1 MLLFL
6 LLFWSDKEFNSFLHS
21 KDQIPKEIINCQNPT
36 FLDLP
41 PLDPKSMDSMNTLN
55 QKINLGQPQSYYFI
69 PVIHSRL
76 ISMKDE
82 ENIYEISSIYV

>member
-1 MLLFL
+1 M
-6 LLFWSDKEFNSFLHS
+6 
-21 KDQIPKEIINCQNPT
+21 
-36 FLDLP
+36 P
-41 PLDPKSMDSMNTLN
+41 PSDPKSMDNMNTLN

-82 ENIYEISSIYV
+82 ENIYENSSIYI

>member
-1 MLLFL
+1 M
-6 LLFWSDKEFNSFLHS
+6 
-21 KDQIPKEIINCQNPT
+21 
-36 FLDLP
+36 P
-41 PLDPKSMDSMNTLN
+41 PLDPKSMDSMNTLT